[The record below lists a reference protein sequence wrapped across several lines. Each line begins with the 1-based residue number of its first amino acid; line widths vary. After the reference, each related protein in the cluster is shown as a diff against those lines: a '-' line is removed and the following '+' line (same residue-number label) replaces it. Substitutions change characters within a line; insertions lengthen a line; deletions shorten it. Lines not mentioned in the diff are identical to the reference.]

1 MRGLHEKRKTVGTAR
16 SHTTGFAATL
26 YDYVGAIV
34 AAMVLLVLLFTFV
47 FRAAGVLGDSMQPT
61 LQDGDRL
68 VLFSHFYTPARGDIV
83 IVRRDD
89 EEPIVKRVI
98 GVAGDVVSI
107 DEQTEK
113 VYLNGEE
120 LDEPYLDCTTPTLY
134 GFTGPYT
141 VPAGTIFV
149 MGDNRPESHD
159 SRAPD
164 IGAVKL
170 DHVMGK
176 AVFRILPLSSFGKI
190 R

>member
-1 MRGLHEKRKTVGTAR
+1 MTVPEK
-16 SHTTGFAATL
+16 
-26 YDYVGAIV
+26 DV
-34 AAMVLLVLLFTFV
+34 AAAAEEKNLQTSLYEWIESAVFALVCVTLLFTFV
-47 FRAAGVLGDSMQPT
+47 FRIVGVSGRSMLNT
-61 LQDGDRL
+61 LHNGDRL
-68 VLFSHFYTPARGDIV
+68 IVFNTGYTPARGDIV

-190 R
+190 G